1 MNKKKNPNRE
11 IVYSAFSEIKK
22 LRRNDK
28 LCYAS
33 VDNARDEDEKMDC
46 KMQINCSSFLA
57 LIYDD
62 LSMHHI

>member
-1 MNKKKNPNRE
+1 MNKKKNPNRG

-28 LCYAS
+28 VCYAS

-46 KMQINCSSFLA
+46 KMQINCSSFSA